1 MKKGFSSSARAGH
14 LRPAAPCP
22 VTRPPPR
29 RLLAAT
35 AGLFLLIF
43 GLASPANADE
53 RPEILNIL
61 SQFVASSTAAA
72 RCDDI
77 DDDQMVAFLANQQM
91 IYLQSV
97 MALED
102 QHPEATGEQIAATLL
117 RGQED
122 IQTQVKQRIDEHGC
136 DDPNAQALIELFAM
150 QAEWRP
156 GHSPRNDTE

>member
-1 MKKGFSSSARAGH
+1 MKKGFSSSVRVGH
-14 LRPAAPCP
+14 VRPAAPCP
-22 VTRPPPR
+22 VTR

-35 AGLFLLIF
+35 AGLLLLIF
-43 GLASPANADE
+43 GLASPASADE

-122 IQTQVKQRIDEHGC
+122 IQTQVRQRIDEHGC

-156 GHSPRNDTE
+156 GRSPQSDTE